1 MAVSHAERI
10 AKRHARQVA
19 ANANTPA
26 SVAPAPVPGPISPAR
41 GEWVGP
47 VDADTV
53 GRVAPAGDGP
63 RDEPGATGDEEEALN
78 PFAQFMG
85 CAP

>member
-26 SVAPAPVPGPISPAR
+26 PVPGPISPAR
-41 GEWVGP
+41 GERMGS

-53 GRVAPAGDGP
+53 GGGAPTGDRP
-63 RDEPGATGDEEEALN
+63 QDEPGATGDEKEALN